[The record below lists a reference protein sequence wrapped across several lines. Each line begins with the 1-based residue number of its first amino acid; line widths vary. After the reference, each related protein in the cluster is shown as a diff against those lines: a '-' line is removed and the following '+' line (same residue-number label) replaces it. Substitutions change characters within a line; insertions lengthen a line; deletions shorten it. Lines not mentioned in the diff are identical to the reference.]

1 MTDRSDYVGHQDSAK
16 TPVRVSRYHRPPPL
30 PQEGTPLLALWKR
43 PDTAGF
49 ELIERAMPAMGSDD
63 VLIRVH
69 RTGICGTDLHIE
81 SWDPWAAGAV
91 DAPLVPGHEFSGE
104 VVEVGSRVE
113 GIPVG
118 AAVSGEG
125 HLVCG
130 TCRNC
135 RSGRRH
141 LCRHTRG
148 LGVNLDGAFAEYV
161 VLPATNVWV
170 HGDQVTPDL
179 GALFDPL
186 GNAVHTALS
195 FPILGEDVLI
205 TGCGP
210 IGLMAIAV
218 CRVAGARNIV
228 ATDVVADRLEKALAV
243 GADRVVDVS
252 KERVADAQAELGML
266 EGFDIG
272 LEMSGQA
279 AAASEL
285 IENLNTGGKVALLGL
300 PSTNIEID
308 WTKVITR
315 MITIKGIY
323 GREMFDTWH
332 HASAMVD
339 HSPELRNALESLV
352 TARFPLASWQD
363 AFDTARGGAAGK
375 VLIDWTDIRDVV
387 ITGLVDEQAPVA
399 AHAAT
404 AA

>member
-1 MTDRSDYVGHQDSAK
+1 
-16 TPVRVSRYHRPPPL
+16 
-30 PQEGTPLLALWKR
+30 
-43 PDTAGF
+43 
-49 ELIERAMPAMGSDD
+49 
-63 VLIRVH
+63 
-69 RTGICGTDLHIE
+69 
-81 SWDPWAAGAV
+81 
-91 DAPLVPGHEFSGE
+91 
-104 VVEVGSRVE
+104 
-113 GIPVG
+113 
-118 AAVSGEG
+118 
-125 HLVCG
+125 
-130 TCRNC
+130 
-135 RSGRRH
+135 
-141 LCRHTRG
+141 
-148 LGVNLDGAFAEYV
+148 
-161 VLPATNVWV
+161 VWV

-252 KERVADAQAELGML
+252 KERVADAQAALGML

-285 IENLNTGGKVALLGL
+285 IDNLNTGGKVALLGL

-339 HSPELRNALESLV
+339 HSPELRHALESLV

-375 VLIDWTDIRDVV
+375 VLIDWTDTRDAV
-387 ITGLVDEQAPVA
+387 ITGVIDEHVPETVGAV
-399 AHAAT
+399 T